1 MSHHTPA
8 SSAPD
13 FFSAQ
18 VSEARRFYL
27 NLDPPPSRRLVVVS
41 GGCEHCDR
49 DYHIRRSDFPYYSIE
64 FVARGEGWLKL
75 DGQRHALTPGLIFA
89 YGPGISQDI
98 QNNPD
103 RPLVKYFIDFTGAQ
117 GKALLRAPAP
127 QLGQVAQT
135 STPDDVLSLF
145 DELIRTGLRDTPH
158 RDRLCALIVEQL
170 ILTIAQSAV
179 PPGSAGTLAF
189 ETYQR
194 CRACIERDCLEL
206 RSLVEIAERCL
217 VDPAYLCRLFARFDH
232 QSPYQYLTRLRM
244 SHAAQRLQTPGTLAK
259 QVAAEM
265 GFSDPFH
272 FSRTF
277 RRVLGVS
284 PKRFVQLQRPRE

>member
-1 MSHHTPA
+1 MIHHTLG

-27 NLDPPPSRRLVVVS
+27 NLDPPRSRRLVVVS
-41 GGCEHCDR
+41 GGCEQCDR
-49 DYHIRRSDFPYYSIE
+49 DYSIHREDFPYFSIE

-75 DGQRHALTPGLIFA
+75 DGTRHALSPGVVFA

-103 RPLVKYFIDFTGAQ
+103 RPLVKYFADFVGAP
-117 GKALLRAPAP
+117 ARRLLRAPAP
-127 QLGQVAQT
+127 EPGQIVQT
-135 STPDDVLSLF
+135 STPDDILSLF
-145 DELIRTGLRDTPH
+145 DELIRCGLRDTPH
-158 RDRLCALIVEQL
+158 RDRICALIVEHL
-170 ILTIAQSAV
+170 LLKIAESAV
-179 PPGSAGTLAF
+179 PPGSVGTLAF

-194 CRACIERDCLEL
+194 CRAYIEQHHLEL
-206 RSLVEIAERCL
+206 QTLAEIARQCL
-217 VDPAYLCRLFARFDH
+217 VDPAYLCRLFARYDH
-232 QSPYQYLTRLRM
+232 QSPYQYLMRLRM
-244 SHAAQRLQTPGTLAK
+244 SHAARRLQTPGTLAK

-284 PKRFVQLQRPRE
+284 PRRFVQLQRPGP